1 MNIVLTGRQI
11 DVTEPLKAYVHS
23 KFERL
28 ARHFDEVIDTQ
39 VTLEVDKLEHRAD
52 ANLHVRGR
60 HLHAHA
66 EGVDMYAAIDLL
78 ADKLDRQLLKHKEQR
93 HDHHRAQNPKAANF

>member
-11 DVTEPLKAYVHS
+11 DITAPLKDYVHN

-28 ARHFDEVIDTQ
+28 ARHVDEVMETH
-39 VTLEVDKLEHRAD
+39 VTMEVEKLEHRAD
-52 ANLHVRGR
+52 ATLHVRGK

-66 EGVDMYAAIDLL
+66 EGSDMYAAIDLL
-78 ADKLDRQLLKHKEQR
+78 VDKLDRQLLKHKELR
-93 HDHHRAQNPKAANF
+93 TDHHRADVQKVASL

>member
-11 DVTEPLKAYVHS
+11 DVTAPLKEYVHS

-28 ARHFDEVIDTQ
+28 ARHFDEVIDTH
-39 VTLEVDKLEHRAD
+39 VTMEVEKLEQRAD
-52 ANLHVRGR
+52 ATLHVRGR

-66 EGVDMYAAIDLL
+66 EGADMYAAIDLL
-78 ADKLDRQLLKHKEQR
+78 VDKLDRQLMKHKDQR
-93 HDHHRAQNPKAANF
+93 NNHHRAEAHRVASL

>member
-11 DVTEPLKAYVHS
+11 DVTEPLKEYVHS
-23 KFERL
+23 KFEKL
-28 ARHFDEVIDTQ
+28 SRHFDEAIDLQ
-39 VTLEVDKLEHRAD
+39 VTLEVEKLEHRAD

-78 ADKLDRQLLKHKEQR
+78 VDKMDRQLLKHKEQR
-93 HDHHRAQNPKAANF
+93 HDHHRAQAAKAASF